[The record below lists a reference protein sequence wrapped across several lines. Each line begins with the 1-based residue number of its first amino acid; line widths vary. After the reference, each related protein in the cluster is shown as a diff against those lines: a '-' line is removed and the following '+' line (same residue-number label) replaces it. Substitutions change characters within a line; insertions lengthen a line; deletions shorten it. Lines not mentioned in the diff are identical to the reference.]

1 MAVYRCYVTKKP
13 GFDSER
19 NALFRDLSELLSLNS
34 LESVDIF
41 NRYDV
46 EGVSPETFEQAKRSV
61 FAEPQCD
68 DCYPEALPA
77 GALSGPHRVLAV
89 ESLPGQYD
97 QRADSCAAC
106 IQLLTGGERPR
117 AAYAHVYILH
127 GSLSNADFE
136 ACRNW
141 LINPVECR
149 EASPEKPETL
159 AAVYGAPAPVAVM
172 TGFTQLDEAGL
183 AACLSEYG
191 LAMDAADLAF
201 LQAYFRDTEHRDPTV
216 TELRVLDTY

>member
-127 GSLSNADFE
+127 GSVVHYRAVRILWESGDY
-136 ACRNW
+136 CIVQ
-141 LINPVECR
+141 L
-149 EASPEKPETL
+149 SPEEEPPEGYTWL
-159 AAVYGAPAPVAVM
+159 ARNDIVITKGR
-172 TGFTQLDEAGL
+172 GL
-183 AACLSEYG
+183 REG
-191 LAMDAADLAF
+191 
-201 LQAYFRDTEHRDPTV
+201 
-216 TELRVLDTY
+216 RVLS

>member
-19 NALFRDLSELLSLNS
+19 TALYRDLSELLALKS
-34 LESVDIF
+34 LESVDIY

-46 EGVSPETFEQAKRSV
+46 EGVTPETFAGACRSV

-68 DCYPEALPA
+68 DCFPETLPESALRP
-77 GALSGPHRVLAV
+77 PCRVLAV

-106 IQLLTGGERPR
+106 IQLLSGGERPR
-117 AAYAHVYILH
+117 AACARIYILR
-127 GSLSNADFE
+127 GALSDADVE
-136 ACRNW
+136 QCKNW

-149 EASPEKPETL
+149 EASMDKPETL
-159 AAVYGAPAPVAVM
+159 AVEYGAPAPVTTL

-183 AACLSEYG
+183 AACVSEYG

-201 LQAYFRDTEHRDPTV
+201 
-216 TELRVLDTY
+216 